1 MTSTS
6 IEISF
11 IPDDDHIDE
20 ALLIFASPSADPGDG
35 GLAGSC
41 DPSLQKEVLVTI
53 VPSGT

>member
-20 ALLIFASPSADPGDG
+20 ALLIFASPSADMG
-35 GLAGSC
+35 GLPA
-41 DPSLQKEVLVTI
+41 LVTLRFKKKF
-53 VPSGT
+53 